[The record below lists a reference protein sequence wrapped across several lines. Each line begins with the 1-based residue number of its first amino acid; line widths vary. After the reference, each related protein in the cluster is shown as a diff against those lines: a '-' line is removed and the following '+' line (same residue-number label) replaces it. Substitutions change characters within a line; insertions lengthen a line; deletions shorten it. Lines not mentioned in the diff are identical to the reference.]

1 MLITAHQKQAKNV
14 KGDKVDDVNVTAPG
28 WNHIKVAKSCE
39 DTPENRSSL
48 HSSDPKEERALK
60 GENSDSFII
69 GKSDQNWNDDKKI
82 RNVLEYQN
90 S

>member
-39 DTPENRSSL
+39 DAPENRSSL

-69 GKSDQNWNDDKKI
+69 GKSDQNWKVDKKF
-82 RNVLEYQN
+82 EMF
-90 S
+90 